1 MTTEH
6 HSLVLSGD
14 GLGLLGACLVHSNVP
29 IPARTRL
36 NRGPVVDRRL
46 ITCARTPL
54 GPTVRARWFFDL
66 LLLGLEGDL
75 ANLLDDASGASGGRS
90 A

>member
-36 NRGPVVDRRL
+36 NRGPVVDRQAGH
-46 ITCARTPL
+46 ARSHTP
-54 GPTVRARWFFDL
+54 RAHRPGTIVFGL
-66 LLLGLEGDL
+66 QPPGLEGIL
-75 ANLLDDASGASGGRS
+75 ANLFDSASGASGGRS